1 MSTFSRFLPFLK
13 PYLSRMVLAG
23 LLVMG
28 VAAINLALLR
38 LAGTLWDII
47 TVQHDQSRMTD
58 LITVFLGLVVLQG
71 LCSMGH
77 SYLTA
82 WISQRIRSFLS
93 GRIAVAL
100 VTWLNRTPAA
110 CGLPA
115 TLPTEQ
121 ALTSS
126 CPTGMER

>member
-28 VAAINLALLR
+28 VAAVNLTLLR

-47 TVQHDQSRMTD
+47 TVQRDQPKMTNMI
-58 LITVFLGLVVLQG
+58 LILLGLVILQG

-82 WISQRIRSFLS
+82 WISQRIIADFRRHLFRHLHTLSVSFFHGS
-93 GRIAVAL
+93 
-100 VTWLNRTPAA
+100 
-110 CGLPA
+110 
-115 TLPTEQ
+115 
-121 ALTSS
+121 
-126 CPTGMER
+126 

>member
-1 MSTFSRFLPFLK
+1 MSTFSRFLAFLK
-13 PYLSRMVLAG
+13 PYISRMVLAG

-58 LITVFLGLVVLQG
+58 LISVFLGLVVLQG
-71 LCSMGH
+71 FCSMGH

-82 WISQRIRSFLS
+82 WISQRIRERLCPPAN
-93 GRIAVAL
+93 R
-100 VTWLNRTPAA
+100 RTPF
-110 CGLPA
+110 PA
-115 TLPTEQ
+115 H
-121 ALTSS
+121 
-126 CPTGMER
+126 ERRRGHPVDCYRNADR